1 MLRLGTFIRMKA
13 EVSLTTLSLTQAV
26 MGKHRWGGSRKD
38 REREQYISEM
48 CGET

>member
-1 MLRLGTFIRMKA
+1 MILRLEAFIRMKA
-13 EVSLTTLSLTQAV
+13 EVSLTTLTLTGSN
-26 MGKHRWGGSRKD
+26 GKAQVGSRED